1 MVGLGRRP
9 VQPKAG
15 GAPVTVYSLWIPG
28 QPVPKGRPKFRA
40 AGAFVQAYTPAAT
53 RKAETALA
61 RAWQAQYPALPPL
74 SGPLELSVIA
84 WMPVQK
90 GASKKRLALIGA
102 QGQWHTVKPDADN
115 LLKLVQDALNGV
127 AYTDDNCVCAVK
139 CMKCYGLSPGLT
151 LCLRALDE
159 TPNQY
164 LDGLVQQKKEGTIP

>member
-61 RAWQAQYPALPPL
+61 RAWQAQYPCLLYTSDDFGRSFADPELVRNLCFPRR
-74 SGPLELSVIA
+74 SGI
-84 WMPVQK
+84 
-90 GASKKRLALIGA
+90 
-102 QGQWHTVKPDADN
+102 TVKQVADS
-115 LLKLVQDALNGV
+115 
-127 AYTDDNCVCAVK
+127 
-139 CMKCYGLSPGLT
+139 LSQMATMGIIRLYKSDGESF
-151 LCLRALDE
+151 LYF
-159 TPNQY
+159 PNWDKHQRI
-164 LDGLVQQKKEGTIP
+164 QQKRSKYPEPTDMSKEEPGSNNSKMCIRDRDRSTHEP